1 MIERYTKEEMG
12 AIWSEKNEW
21 QMMLDVEIAACE
33 ANAKLGRI
41 PSEAV
46 EVIKK
51 KAKFDV
57 ERIHEIDREVN
68 HDIIAFLTCVGE
80 NVGDEAKYIHM
91 GLTSTDVKDTGINL
105 QVKKASE
112 ILLKD
117 LEELKEVLKR
127 RAIEFKYTP
136 SIGRTHGVHAE
147 PTTFGLKILL
157 WYSQT
162 LRNIERMKCAA
173 EDMRVGKLSGA
184 VGTYADIDPFVE
196 KYVCE
201 KLGLKVEPV
210 STQVVQRDHH
220 AQYVTTLAII
230 ASSLAQIAL
239 EIRNLQRTEVR
250 EVEEYFSKKQK
261 GSSAMPHKRNP
272 VRSERI
278 CGMARLIQGYV
289 VPALEDVPLWHERDI
304 SHSSVERVILPDA
317 TTALDYILKE
327 TTKLIDKLLVY
338 PEKMK
343 EDLNLT
349 GGLIYSP
356 RILLAL
362 VEKGAY
368 RDTAYRWVQR
378 NAMKRWID
386 GEDFYEN
393 LCKDEDIKKYL
404 TNEEIKACFDEKPM
418 LKHVDTIFARYGL

>member
-12 AIWSEKNEW
+12 AVWSEKNEW

-41 PSEAV
+41 PKEAV

-68 HDIIAFLTCVGE
+68 HDIIAFLTRVGE

>member
-1 MIERYTKEEMG
+1 M
-12 AIWSEKNEW
+12 
-21 QMMLDVEIAACE
+21 
-33 ANAKLGRI
+33 
-41 PSEAV
+41 
-46 EVIKK
+46 
-51 KAKFDV
+51 
-57 ERIHEIDREVN
+57 
-68 HDIIAFLTCVGE
+68 
-80 NVGDEAKYIHM
+80 
-91 GLTSTDVKDTGINL
+91 
-105 QVKKASE
+105 
-112 ILLKD
+112 KD

>member
-12 AIWSEKNEW
+12 AVWSEKNEW

-41 PSEAV
+41 PKEAV

-57 ERIHEIDREVN
+57 ERIHEIDCEVN